1 MECNNQLSLAKGL
14 RQRQT
19 DAEIKLWYRL
29 RDRQLEGE
37 KFRRQHRIGEYI
49 VDFVCLEHKL
59 IIKIDGGQHN
69 DMPVKEEDEQRTRW
83 LETAGYRV
91 LRYWNNDIL
100 ENTEGVLENIREM
113 LIQNFHPHLA
123 SPLKGEEK
131 TR

>member
-1 MECNNQLSLAKGL
+1 
-14 RQRQT
+14 
-19 DAEIKLWYRL
+19 
-29 RDRQLEGE
+29 
-37 KFRRQHRIGEYI
+37 
-49 VDFVCLEHKL
+49 
-59 IIKIDGGQHN
+59 
-69 DMPVKEEDEQRTRW
+69 
-83 LETAGYRV
+83 V